1 MLEIWKYSRNVRANL
16 ICYYQQ
22 KNCRP
27 TRGFLFWRI
36 TYSLLLKNCR
46 SFFPLRITWPLESTS
61 SLTSSATSWSASSWF
76 ISSPCTI
83 ISPHQCHHHHSYHPS
98 PRHSSIPSSKL
109 SYFSNPTLHRHL
121 APLRTDFT
129 DTRTALRLF
138 SPFQWACQNFQ
149 CKSSIVS
156 YRIVFSPDPANKLA
170 WKNVKFALVKLHIF
184 SITAIYS
191 IRVTFNYCR
200 VSSSDDV
207 VSVSGQI
214 LTPYVQILSRF
225 GVETITRLQQMGGR
239 RESQACSQ

>member
-1 MLEIWKYSRNVRANL
+1 MIAVLKSQSWPEALDNLGSGSWLARAGDTAAHYAA
-16 ICYYQQ
+16 IHCP
-22 KNCRP
+22 R
-27 TRGFLFWRI
+27 WRTVAAHGHTTTSI
-36 TYSLLLKNCR
+36 SHMPCLGKGRVYTDSHFEKSGKKRFIKCHIVSLRWLH
-46 SFFPLRITWPLESTS
+46 W
-61 SLTSSATSWSASSWF
+61 W
-76 ISSPCTI
+76 
-83 ISPHQCHHHHSYHPS
+83 SYHYLTHIYIWRYTPHIDTTPCDAS
-98 PRHSSIPSSKL
+98 FQS
-109 SYFSNPTLHRHL
+109 
-121 APLRTDFT
+121 LRTDFT